1 MPVLVATELFP
12 VARDEQQRV
21 VGAGTDDEDRDDRLA
36 LPVDGE
42 VGELLGRGP
51 VHPGVRRPRHQR
63 AVPAHLERQDE
74 APAVVVA
81 QELAR
86 RAYEDLGAAGVNI
99 LQSSGAAA
107 WQSVFHLHFHV
118 IPRYAG
124 DPLVLPW
131 KHSDGDP
138 LEIAAAA
145 SQLREGDDD

>member
-1 MPVLVATELFP
+1 MLLAMTDCLFCKIVAGEIPAQIVHADART
-12 VARDEQQRV
+12 VAFMDI
-21 VGAGTDDEDRDDRLA
+21 
-36 LPVDGE
+36 
-42 VGELLGRGP
+42 
-51 VHPGVRRPRHQR
+51 
-63 AVPAHLERQDE
+63 
-74 APAVVVA
+74 APATRGHCLVVPRTHTEDLLTADPDDVTAVALAA

-118 IPRYAG
+118 IPRYAD

-138 LEIAAAA
+138 LQIAEAAAL
-145 SQLREGDDD
+145 LR